1 MPTDSPDKPLHLKLV
16 SITDRPARRVRPL
29 PKAPA
34 HMTPAGRRAW
44 AFLVPLVPAK
54 VVLEPQHVIPLERMA
69 EAYGEILQAREL
81 IAKPLR
87 ATFFDKKTG
96 QPEQREIAP
105 AGSRYYETGARSGP
119 SHRERP
125 EYAVIRHATR
135 VLRAYLAE
143 FGLPPAAVAGGP
155 AGRLGRA

>member
-1 MPTDSPDKPLHLKLV
+1 MPTDTPHLKLV
-16 SITDRPARRVRPL
+16 SSTERPALRIGRL

-44 AFLVPLVPAK
+44 AFLVPLVAAK
-54 VVLEPQHVIPLERMA
+54 VVLEPHHVLPLERMA

-81 IAKPLR
+81 LAQPFRVTL
-87 ATFFDKKTG
+87 FDEQTG
-96 QPEQREIAP
+96 KSEQREIAP

-125 EYAVIRHATR
+125 EYADIRHATR
-135 VLRAYLAE
+135 VLKAYLAE

-155 AGRLGRA
+155 AGRLKRA